1 MWAFDTFNSNCG
13 SRALDYLGG
22 TAADA
27 CFFQEMKCRPANL
40 DQQAR
45 TAAGQGWR
53 LACGPAK
60 ITEKD
65 GVSSGVAVAVLGHLG
80 LAHPL
85 KLLSPDA
92 DATRICVRWLGS
104 VCRGGLHL
112 ISVYLRDSEGLSQ
125 ANLDILHSVAA
136 TISELQ
142 GPWLI
147 AGDFNLEPSLLR
159 QSGWLQLVKGV
170 VHAPPNPTCGLKTYD
185 YFVSSDSLAYAVVGV
200 ANVIDE
206 GSYPHA
212 PVRLYLRAAPRAIM
226 IKCLCKPTKF
236 GAALPAGCLPEPP
249 DYSAIAPGQGSVPSL
264 GSSGR
269 FNADFVAWVR
279 KVEDEL
285 ADICGLEGKAR
296 EAATGRATGPR
307 FAFKPALGQVGS
319 RLPRVSAV
327 TCAWRAVAA
336 WLLQLLRALA
346 VK

>member
-1 MWAFDTFNSNCG
+1 
-13 SRALDYLGG
+13 
-22 TAADA
+22 
-27 CFFQEMKCRPANL
+27 MKCRPANL

-159 QSGWLQLVKGV
+159 QSG
-170 VHAPPNPTCGLKTYD
+170 
-185 YFVSSDSLAYAVVGV
+185 
-200 ANVIDE
+200 
-206 GSYPHA
+206 
-212 PVRLYLRAAPRAIM
+212 
-226 IKCLCKPTKF
+226 
-236 GAALPAGCLPEPP
+236 
-249 DYSAIAPGQGSVPSL
+249 
-264 GSSGR
+264 
-269 FNADFVAWVR
+269 
-279 KVEDEL
+279 
-285 ADICGLEGKAR
+285 
-296 EAATGRATGPR
+296 
-307 FAFKPALGQVGS
+307 
-319 RLPRVSAV
+319 
-327 TCAWRAVAA
+327 
-336 WLLQLLRALA
+336 
-346 VK
+346 